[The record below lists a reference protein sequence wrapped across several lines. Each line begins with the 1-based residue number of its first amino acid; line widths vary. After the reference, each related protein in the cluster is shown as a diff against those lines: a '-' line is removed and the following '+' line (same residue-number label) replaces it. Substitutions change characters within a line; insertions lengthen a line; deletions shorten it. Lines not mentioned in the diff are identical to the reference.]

1 MQKAK
6 FSGCIL
12 RVQIKSTEGV
22 SNMTQIQVIA
32 HRGASRAER
41 ENTLAA
47 FRRAGT
53 MGADAVELDVR
64 RTSDGAM
71 AVHHDAVLPDGRLIC
86 EITAVQLPDHVPL
99 LPAALDAC
107 EGMWVN
113 IEIKNHPIDADFD
126 PSDSL
131 AATIATHL
139 AERGEDHRWL
149 ISAFNRPTVDAMRTL
164 RPEVRTA
171 WLTEGVRDEDLER
184 VARDMAGFG
193 HTALHPYTKFLN
205 QRCIEVFHSHGLQ
218 VNSWT
223 IDDPARMAEVIG
235 WGIDGICT
243 NVPDVAIQVRDAQ

>member
-1 MQKAK
+1 
-6 FSGCIL
+6 
-12 RVQIKSTEGV
+12 
-22 SNMTQIQVIA
+22 MTQIQVIA

-53 MGADAVELDVR
+53 IGADAVELDVR

-71 AVHHDAVLPDGRLIC
+71 AVHHDAVLRDGRLIC
-86 EITAVQLPDHVPL
+86 EMTAVELPDNVPL

-113 IEIKNHPIDADFD
+113 IEIKNHPLDADFD
-126 PSDSL
+126 PNDSL
-131 AATIATHL
+131 AATIANHL
-139 AERGEDHRWL
+139 SERAEDHRWL

-171 WLTEGVRDEDLER
+171 WLTNGVRDEDLER
-184 VARDMAGFG
+184 VARDLAGFG
-193 HTALHPYTKFLN
+193 HTALHPNTRFLN
-205 QRCIEVFHSHGLQ
+205 QRCIDVFHSHGLQ

>member
-1 MQKAK
+1 
-6 FSGCIL
+6 
-12 RVQIKSTEGV
+12 
-22 SNMTQIQVIA
+22 
-32 HRGASRAER
+32 
-41 ENTLAA
+41 
-47 FRRAGT
+47 
-53 MGADAVELDVR
+53 
-64 RTSDGAM
+64 
-71 AVHHDAVLPDGRLIC
+71 
-86 EITAVQLPDHVPL
+86 
-99 LPAALDAC
+99 
-107 EGMWVN
+107 MWVN
-113 IEIKNHPIDADFD
+113 IEIKNYPIDVDYD
-126 PSDSL
+126 PGDSL

-171 WLTEGVRDEDLER
+171 WLTNGVRDEDLER
-184 VARDMAGFG
+184 VARDLAGFG
-193 HTALHPYTKFLN
+193 HTALHPYTNFLN

>member
-1 MQKAK
+1 
-6 FSGCIL
+6 
-12 RVQIKSTEGV
+12 
-22 SNMTQIQVIA
+22 MTQIQVIA

-47 FRRAGT
+47 FRRAAL
-53 MGADAVELDVR
+53 MGANAVELDVR

-71 AVHHDAVLPDGRLIC
+71 AVHHDAVLPDGRVIC
-86 EITAVQLPDHVPL
+86 EMTASELPEHVPL

-113 IEIKNHPIDADFD
+113 IEIKNHPLDADFD

-164 RPEVRTA
+164 RPEVHC
-171 WLTEGVRDEDLER
+171 
-184 VARDMAGFG
+184 VA
-193 HTALHPYTKFLN
+193 Y
-205 QRCIEVFHSHGLQ
+205 
-218 VNSWT
+218 
-223 IDDPARMAEVIG
+223 
-235 WGIDGICT
+235 
-243 NVPDVAIQVRDAQ
+243 

>member
-1 MQKAK
+1 MAN
-6 FSGCIL
+6 
-12 RVQIKSTEGV
+12 V
-22 SNMTQIQVIA
+22 QVIA

-41 ENTLAA
+41 ENTLEA
-47 FRRAGT
+47 FHRAGT

-64 RTSDGAM
+64 RTVDGAM
-71 AVHHDAVLPDGRLIC
+71 AVHHDAVLPDGRLIV
-86 EITAVQLPDHVPL
+86 EMHSSDLPAHVPL

-107 EGMWVN
+107 AGMWVN
-113 IEIKNHPIDADFD
+113 IEIKNHPIDPDFD
-126 PSDSL
+126 PNDSL
-131 AATIATHL
+131 AATIAAHL
-139 AERGEDHRWL
+139 ADRGEDHRWL
-149 ISAFNRPTVDAMRTL
+149 ISAFHRPTVDAMRTL

-171 WLTEGVRDEDLER
+171 WLTEGVRDEDCER

-205 QRCIEVFHSHGLQ
+205 QNCITVFHSHGLQ

-243 NVPDVAIQVRDAQ
+243 NVPDIALQVREQS